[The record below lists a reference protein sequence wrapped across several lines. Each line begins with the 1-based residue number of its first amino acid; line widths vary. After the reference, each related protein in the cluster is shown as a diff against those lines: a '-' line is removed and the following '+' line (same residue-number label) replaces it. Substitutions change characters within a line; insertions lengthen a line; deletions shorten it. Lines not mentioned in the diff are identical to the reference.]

1 MKLSYEIA
9 KEINIVRTNPKRYYK
24 ILDNYQ
30 KNFENQT
37 IFKLPYLETGI
48 KTKEGKEGFEEA
60 MNYLETLNKIS
71 PLKPI
76 ISLFKIAENYLL
88 EIQKIE
94 YKKIVDIN
102 IEDIIKKYGTFYG
115 NFSRIVNFGYNDPE
129 LIICNFLISDGD
141 KNRNE
146 RKCLLND
153 KFFYFGVAFGEH
165 EMFGYCTVVVFCT
178 DFKSKNIIDDN
189 EIDIENFENEEN

>member
-24 ILDNYQ
+24 ILENYQ

-76 ISLFKIAENYLL
+76 ISLFKIAENYLS
-88 EIQKIE
+88 EIQKIDYTE
-94 YKKIVDIN
+94 IGNIN
-102 IEDIIKKYGTFYG
+102 MELIINKYGNFYG
-115 NFSRIVNFGYNDPE
+115 NFSRIIKFGYKDPE
-129 LIICNFLISDGD
+129 LIVCNFLTSDGD
-141 KNRNE
+141 NDRNE

-153 KFFYFGVAFGEH
+153 KFYYFGVAFGEH
-165 EMFGYCTVVVFCT
+165 DMFDYVTVVVFCT

>member
-9 KEINIVRTNPKRYYK
+9 QEINKARTNPKRYYNN
-24 ILDNYQ
+24 IERYQ
-30 KNFENQT
+30 KFFENEN
-37 IFKLPYLETGI
+37 IFRLPSLEVGI
-48 KTKEGKEGFEEA
+48 KTIEGKEAYEEA

-71 PLKPI
+71 PLKPMK
-76 ISLFKIAENYLL
+76 SLFEIAENYLL

-178 DFKSKNIIDDN
+178 DFKSKNILDDSI
-189 EIDIENFENEEN
+189 IDIDHYENEEN